1 MLDILEQFRENIKRV
16 QNLGGLYD
24 VLSQQTIPA
33 LDLTDLLRSQIVMA
47 VSALDHYI
55 HEITRVGMLEVYGG
69 KRPQT
74 PAFLRFQVTM
84 ESTLRGIT
92 AGQGNEGW
100 LDEEIRKKHGYQAFQ
115 HPDRIADA
123 IRLFSSCTLWIS
135 VASAL
140 NLEVEDVKTEL
151 QLIVDRRNQIAH
163 EADLDSRKP
172 GGTRFTISPSD
183 TERIINFI
191 QNVGEAIYVVVN

>member
-24 VLSQQTIPA
+24 VLSQQTTSA

-47 VSALDHYI
+47 VSALDYYI

-74 PAFLRFQVTM
+74 PAFLRFQITM
-84 ESTLRGIT
+84 EATLQGIV
-92 AGQGNEGW
+92 ADQGNDGW
-100 LDEEIRKKHGYQAFQ
+100 LDEEIRKKHGYLAFQ

-123 IRLFSSCTLWIS
+123 VRLFSSCTLWTS
-135 VASAL
+135 VASEL
-140 NLEVEDVKTEL
+140 NIEVEDVKTEL
-151 QLIVDRRNQIAH
+151 QLIIDRRNQIAH
-163 EADLDSRKP
+163 EADLDSRIP
-172 GGTRFTISPSD
+172 GGNRFAISSSD
-183 TERIINFI
+183 TKRIIDFI
-191 QNVGEAIYVVVN
+191 QDICEAIHVVVN

>member
-16 QNLGGLYD
+16 QALGGLYD
-24 VLSQQTIPA
+24 VLSQQTTSA
-33 LDLTDLLRSQIVMA
+33 LDLTDLLRSQIVMV

-55 HEITRVGMLEVYGG
+55 HEITRVGMLEVYSG

-74 PAFLRFQVTM
+74 AAFLRFQVTM
-84 ESTLRGIT
+84 ESTLQGLA
-92 AGQGNEGW
+92 AGQGSDGW
-100 LDEEIRKKHGYQAFQ
+100 LDEEIRKKHGYLAFQ

-123 IRLFSSCTLWIS
+123 IRLFSSCELWTS
-135 VASAL
+135 VALEL
-140 NLEVEDVKTEL
+140 NLKVEDVKAQL
-151 QLIVDRRNQIAH
+151 QLIVNRRNQIAH

-172 GGTRFTISPSD
+172 GGNRFTISPSD

-191 QNVGEAIYVVVN
+191 EDIGEAIYVVVN

>member
-1 MLDILEQFRENIKRV
+1 MLDILEQFRENIRRV
-16 QNLGGLYD
+16 QALGGLYD
-24 VLSQQTIPA
+24 VLNQQTTPA

-47 VSALDHYI
+47 VSALDHYV
-55 HEITRVGMLEVYGG
+55 HEITRVGMLEVYSD

-84 ESTLRGIT
+84 ESTLRGIA
-92 AGQGNEGW
+92 AGENNDGW
-100 LDEEIRKKHGYQAFQ
+100 LDEEIRKKHGYLAFQ

-135 VASAL
+135 VASEL

-151 QLIVDRRNQIAH
+151 QLIVNRRNQIAH
-163 EADLDSRKP
+163 EADLDSRIP
-172 GGTRFTISPSD
+172 GNRFAISASD
-183 TERIINFI
+183 AKRIIDLI
-191 QNVGEAIYVVVN
+191 QNIGEAIYVVVN

>member
-1 MLDILEQFRENIKRV
+1 MFDTLEQFRENIKRV
-16 QNLGGLYD
+16 QALGGLYD
-24 VLSQQTIPA
+24 VLGQQTTPT

-47 VSALDHYI
+47 VSALDHYV

-84 ESTLRGIT
+84 DATLQGIV
-92 AGQGNEGW
+92 AGQGNDGW
-100 LDEEIRKKHGYQAFQ
+100 LDEEIQKKHGYLAFQ

-135 VASAL
+135 VALEL
-140 NLEVEDVKTEL
+140 NLDAEDLKT
-151 QLIVDRRNQIAH
+151 QLRLIIDRRNQIAH
-163 EADLDSRKP
+163 EADLDSRIP
-172 GGTRFTISPSD
+172 GGNRFAIAPAD
-183 TERIINFI
+183 TERIIDFI
-191 QNVGEAIYVVVN
+191 QELGEAIYVVVN